1 MNKIIIIVSFLFFFN
16 LQAQKSTIENINDA
30 TRNILDLFG
39 KGKQIQS
46 QSQGQGQTQTQ
57 TQTIIDNSTSKLA
70 TESTS
75 SSSTL
80 FCKELCINNY
90 NKLNAKVELKDK
102 KSLKTTTIAIMA
114 KDKSCQFD
122 LPQGIYSLY
131 IYLSDKLMKTTD
143 MKIDEET
150 ELIEIPE

>member
-1 MNKIIIIVSFLFFFN
+1 MKFLLYIYIMLYLFPIN
-16 LQAQKSTIENINDA
+16 LYSQKSTIENINDA

-39 KGKQIQS
+39 RGKQS
-46 QSQGQGQTQTQ
+46 QSQGQ

-75 SSSTL
+75 SSSAML
-80 FCKELCINNY
+80 CKELCINNY

>member
-1 MNKIIIIVSFLFFFN
+1 MKIYIFILLLLYSNHFFS
-16 LQAQKSTIENINDA
+16 QKSTIENINDA

-46 QSQGQGQTQTQ
+46 QSQGQ
-57 TQTIIDNSTSKLA
+57 TQTIIDNSSSKLA
-70 TESTS
+70 AESTS
-75 SSSTL
+75 SSSVL
-80 FCKELCINNY
+80 LCKELCINNY

-122 LPQGIYSLY
+122 LTQGIYSLY

>member
-1 MNKIIIIVSFLFFFN
+1 MKITILILGLVLTNITYS
-16 LQAQKSTIENINDA
+16 QKSTIENINDA

-39 KGKQIQS
+39 KGKPS
-46 QSQGQGQTQTQ
+46 QSQGQ
-57 TQTIIDNSTSKLA
+57 TQTIIDNRTSKLA

-75 SSSTL
+75 NSSVL
-80 FCKELCINNY
+80 ICKELCINNY

>member
-1 MNKIIIIVSFLFFFN
+1 MLYLFPIN
-16 LQAQKSTIENINDA
+16 LYSQKSTIENINDA

-39 KGKQIQS
+39 RGKQS
-46 QSQGQGQTQTQ
+46 QSQGQ

-75 SSSTL
+75 SSSAML
-80 FCKELCINNY
+80 CKELCINNY

>member
-1 MNKIIIIVSFLFFFN
+1 MKAKYFFLIIYFFINFN
-16 LQAQKSTIENINDA
+16 SYSQKSTIENINDA

-39 KGKQIQS
+39 KGKQTQS
-46 QSQGQGQTQTQ
+46 QSQGQ
-57 TQTIIDNSTSKLA
+57 TQTIIDNSSAKLA

-75 SSSTL
+75 SSSAML
-80 FCKELCINNY
+80 CKELCINNY

-102 KSLKTTTIAIMA
+102 KSLKTTSIAIMA